1 MTTAAYHTYTH
12 TEIGA
17 PVHSHRSPKSRHA
30 FEQCAPSTVPSAS
43 AAFGTGFVWIY
54 IYIHTVCIYMYVYIY
69 IKEPH
74 WNPIL
79 MRCHHCSTK
88 TSAVNLWQQM
98 QLVNPSGDRIEEVF
112 HIIDPWLRQ
121 LRGGCAKGLTVTHQK
136 RWWHGGNLSH

>member
-1 MTTAAYHTYTH
+1 MHRCTV
-12 TEIGA
+12 IGH
-17 PVHSHRSPKSRHA
+17 PN
-30 FEQCAPSTVPSAS
+30 QGMPSNNVLLARCLALQLHLELGLSEY
-43 AAFGTGFVWIY
+43 IY
-54 IYIHTVCIYMYVYIY
+54 IYTYSVYIY
-69 IKEPH
+69 TKEPH
-74 WNPIL
+74 WNPVL

-121 LRGGCAKGLTVTHQK
+121 LQGGCAKGLTVTHQK